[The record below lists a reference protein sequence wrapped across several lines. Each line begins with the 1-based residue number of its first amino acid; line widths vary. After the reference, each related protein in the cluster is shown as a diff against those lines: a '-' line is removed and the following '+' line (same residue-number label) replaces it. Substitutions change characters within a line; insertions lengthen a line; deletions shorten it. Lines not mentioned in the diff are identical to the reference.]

1 MFLMPFTAAVII
13 RTIYELL
20 KKSGRIDPK
29 NKIIFALIFAD
40 MCILWIFWFVAAPMN
55 PKHFGLSPAFRYL
68 GLGAVILGTV
78 LAVGS
83 LIQLRGL
90 ENITHLVT
98 RGLFAR
104 LRHPMYTGFILWILG
119 WSLYY
124 DAAVSFFTGLFG
136 IANILYWRHLEERH
150 LERTFGGPYR
160 QYKKQTWF

>member
-1 MFLMPFTAAVII
+1 MFLCPFTAAVII

-29 NKIIFALIFAD
+29 NKIIFMLIFID
-40 MCILWIFWFVAAPMN
+40 MSILWISWFVAAPMN
-55 PKHFGLSPAFRYL
+55 PKHFGLPPAIRWL
-68 GLGAVILGTV
+68 GLGATILGTV

-90 ENITHLVT
+90 ENITRLET

-104 LRHPMYTGFILWILG
+104 LRHPMYIGFILWILG

-124 DAAVSFFTGLFG
+124 DAAVSLVMGLFG
-136 IANILYWRHLEERH
+136 IANILYWRHLEEQH
-150 LERTFGGPYR
+150 LERFFGAPYLA
-160 QYKKQTWF
+160 YKSRTWF